1 LPFPRETIQNTT
13 FFSRNFHTE
22 INNEHLMFHIQGT
35 ADEVVDWSHGK
46 QLWELSK
53 EKFEPLWLSGGG
65 HCNLELYPEFIKQL
79 KKFVQAIGKSKA
91 ATNGSKK
98 TTVESDNKSKPSETG
113 PSDKYELG
121 PDLPEV
127 SRNSLDSRLEKS
139 RKSNKPEKSRMSSAF
154 YFFSSFVKSTASFE
168 HTNNAVSAIFL
179 KIS

>member
-1 LPFPRETIQNTT
+1 MLIKCIITLMLWLGQGSCFNVVLLSQAITLHSSSCPFQEKPSKILL

-22 INNEHLMFHIQGT
+22 INNEHLLFHIQGT
-35 ADEVVDWSHGK
+35 ADEVVDCSHGK

-65 HCNLELYPEFIKQL
+65 HCNLELYPEFIQQL
-79 KKFVQAIGKSKA
+79 KKFVHAIGKSKA

-98 TTVESDNKSKPSETG
+98 TTVESDNQSKPSETG

-127 SRNSLDSRLEKS
+127 SRNSLDS
-139 RKSNKPEKSRMSSAF
+139 
-154 YFFSSFVKSTASFE
+154 
-168 HTNNAVSAIFL
+168 
-179 KIS
+179 